1 MELQEHHRGRQS
13 LFALPTP
20 APAPTPTVTQTAQ
33 LKKVPN
39 NIKIMVYITA
49 LLAIS
54 SLLSGAYAVWQG
66 AGAVCYK
73 WPLCS
78 EYIIPKYTN
87 QWIHMAH
94 RLISLGL
101 LFALFFSPPDY
112 IQGDSVRIMYVHV
125 PSSFIALG
133 CFGFI
138 GIASIL
144 NLIFKIKFMP
154 LIAKSLAPVGCLFS
168 IVSIVTGSLWGKPTW
183 GIWWVWDARLT
194 SMGIL
199 LLFYLAYIFTWRFVN
214 SFEKANKISSV
225 IGIIGLFNLP
235 IIKYSVDWWNTLHQ
249 PSSITLTS
257 APTIH
262 YTMLIPLII
271 MLLGMIVYS
280 LIIFL
285 MRYKTEVMKFK
296 LDKKKSKN

>member
-1 MELQEHHRGRQS
+1 MFKNFFPNKILS
-13 LFALPTP
+13 L
-20 APAPTPTVTQTAQ
+20 
-33 LKKVPN
+33 N
-39 NIKIMVYITA
+39 NN
-49 LLAIS
+49 LIS
-54 SLLSGAYAVWQG
+54 SLLTAMILVILVG
-66 AGAVCYK
+66 
-73 WPLCS
+73 
-78 EYIIPKYTN
+78 
-87 QWIHMAH
+87 
-94 RLISLGL
+94 LIY
-101 LFALFFSPPDY
+101 ALFISPPDY

-125 PSSFIALG
+125 PASFIALG

-144 NLIFKIKFMP
+144 NLIFKIKFMS
-154 LIAKSLAPVGCLFS
+154 LMAKSLAPIGCIFS
-168 IVSIVTGSLWGKPTW
+168 LVSIVTGSLWGKPTW

-199 LLFYLAYIFTWRFVN
+199 LLFYLAYIFTWKFVN
-214 SFEKANKISSV
+214 NFEKANKISSV
-225 IGIIGLFNLP
+225 IGTIGLFNLP
-235 IIKYSVDWWNTLHQ
+235 VIKYSVDWWNTLHQ

-271 MLLGMIVYS
+271 MLLGMIIYS

-296 LDKKKSKN
+296 LDRKKNNK